1 MNSETI
7 KGLKE
12 AKGHIEIDING
23 MQPKVSLQLNNS
35 EGLLISISALIS
47 TTARLGNMSEWE
59 VILGLVEFCEHTH
72 TFTADSQE
80 QADVMEQILKRGG
93 KIDDLM

>member
-1 MNSETI
+1 MNAETI

-23 MQPKVSLQLNNS
+23 MQPKVSFKINNS
-35 EGLLISISALIS
+35 EALLISISALIS
-47 TTARLGNMSEWE
+47 SIARLGNLSELE
-59 VILGLVEFCEHTH
+59 VLLGVVAFCEQTH

-80 QADVMEQILKRGG
+80 QVDVMEQILKRGG
-93 KIDDLM
+93 KIDD